1 MTNEAK
7 QTEAD
12 VIWGEIKDLPIDMF
26 SLPNQKVSGYV
37 KRMNVPGDQLLI
49 TLNVSSVLP
58 ALETAIDKR
67 GLEIEQT
74 EKYTIV
80 RRAKVVDASSVV
92 EDNNNDSP
100 VAVNKRAAALVKA
113 SKVSKSK

>member
-12 VIWGEIKDLPIDMF
+12 VIWSEIKDLPIDMF
-26 SLPNQKVSGYV
+26 SLPNQKVAGYV
-37 KRMNVPGDQLLI
+37 KKINVPGNQLLI

-58 ALETAIDKR
+58 ALEAAIDKR

-80 RRAKVVDASSVV
+80 RRAAKAVDVTLV
-92 EDNNNDSP
+92 EDLDNDSP
-100 VAVNKRAAALVKA
+100 IAINKRAALAKA
-113 SKVSKSK
+113 NKR